1 MQIRLLID
9 EDASSRAVA
18 HNLRLRNIDVVTVVE
33 LGRDEMADELQLEYA
48 QSVGRVI
55 YTFNQ
60 RDFFRLHSEYLANGQ
75 PHAGIIC
82 AAQQRYSIGEQ
93 VRRLLRLFNARTAEE
108 MQNNVEFL
116 SDW

>member
-9 EDASSRAVA
+9 EDAASRAIA
-18 HNLRLRNIDVVTVVE
+18 HNLRLRNLDVVTVVE
-33 LGRDEMADELQLEYA
+33 LGRDCLADELQLDYA
-48 QSVGRVI
+48 QSVGRAI

-60 RDFFRLHSEYLANGQ
+60 RDFFRLHGEYLANGQ
-75 PHAGIIC
+75 PHSGIIC

-93 VRRLLRLFNARTAEE
+93 ARRLLRLFNARTAEQ
-108 MQNNVEFL
+108 MQNNIEFL

>member
-9 EDASSRAVA
+9 EDAASRAVA
-18 HNLRLRNIDVVTVVE
+18 HNLRLRDIDVVTVVE
-33 LGRDEMADELQLEYA
+33 MVRDGLADELQLDYA
-48 QSVGRVI
+48 QSEGQVI

-60 RDFFRLHSEYLANGQ
+60 RDFFRLHCEYLTKGQ

-82 AAQQRYSIGEQ
+82 GEQQRYSIGEQ
-93 VRRLLRLFNARTAEE
+93 IRRLLRLFNAKTAEE
-108 MQNNVEFL
+108 MQNNIEFL